1 MRQALSAFINYILN
15 TKRRKGITMIRE
27 IVKDQILLSQKAV
40 EAGKEDIGIAL
51 DLMDTLKAHED
62 ERVGM
67 AANMIG
73 VAKRIIIIDDKGTHT
88 VMFNPVIL
96 KKYGKLYDTEESCL
110 SHIGVKPVKRYEKI
124 RVEYMD
130 INFKK
135 KVRIYSG
142 FEAQIIQHEVDHC
155 EGILI

>member
-1 MRQALSAFINYILN
+1 MRKEII
-15 TKRRKGITMIRE
+15 MIRE
-27 IVKDQILLSQKAV
+27 IVKDQIFLSQKAV
-40 EAGKEDIGIAL
+40 EATKEDISIGF
-51 DLMDTLKAHED
+51 DLLETLKAHED
-62 ERVGM
+62 ECVGM

-73 VAKRIIIIDDKGTHT
+73 FNKRIIIIDDKGTYT

-96 KKYGKLYDTEESCL
+96 KKSGKLYETEESCL

-130 INFKK
+130 MNFKK
-135 KVRIYSG
+135 KVRIYSN
-142 FEAQIIQHEVDHC
+142 FEAQIVQHEIDHC